1 MSDHVRFVVAPL
13 AALVV
18 FGAAVVIRL
27 RNGERP
33 EPRSVHVT
41 PAGPL
46 FRGMLRWNAI
56 GLVVGHLLMV
66 IWPDRLLSWTRDLQR
81 LIAFEAGFFVC
92 GVVALL
98 GAVVAVRRRAL
109 GTGEGDRFVASAV
122 FAWLM

>member
-1 MSDHVRFVVAPL
+1 MSDHVRFVMAPL

-27 RNGERP
+27 RSGARP
-33 EPRSVHVT
+33 EPRDLHVT
-41 PAGPL
+41 TAGPVG
-46 FRGMLRWNAI
+46 RGIFGCAAI
-56 GLVVGHLLMV
+56 GLVVGHMLMI

-81 LIAFEAGFFVC
+81 LITFEAGFFVC

-109 GTGEGDRFVASAV
+109 GTAEGDRFVASAV